1 MSYLIGRYTP
11 TGMLWY
17 TTQREFGEPGWTKD
31 YAMAN
36 LYDSYG
42 NAQQLIDQMLA
53 ADNAKVFAVFD

>member
-31 YAMAN
+31 VTLAN
-36 LYDSYG
+36 YYSSYNDG
-42 NAQQLIDQMLA
+42 QQLISQMIA
-53 ADNAKVFAVFD
+53 VDNAKVFAVFD